1 MTNQKLSSYI
11 DHTLLKASAEW
22 GDIRKLCTEA
32 IQYRTASVCVPPCY
46 VRRIRDEYGEQLRIC
61 TVIGFPHG
69 NSVPTAK
76 MVEARQAIAD
86 GADEIDMVIN
96 ISDAKNGDFD
106 KVLSE
111 IRLVRETAGEAVL
124 KVIVEACFLTEAEK
138 IKLCEIVS
146 EAGADY
152 IKTSTGFG
160 PAGASLEDVRLF
172 RRHIGPHVKIKAAG
186 GIRTKEALEGFLEAG
201 CSRVGASA
209 TGEILRG

>member
-1 MTNQKLSSYI
+1 MTNQKLSGYI

-22 GDIRKLCTEA
+22 AEIKKLCAEA
-32 IQYRTASVCVPPCY
+32 IRYGAASVCVPPCY
-46 VRRIRDEYGEQLRIC
+46 VRRIRDEYGDQLRIC

-76 MVEARQAIAD
+76 MVEARQAVAD

-96 ISDAKNGDFD
+96 ISDAKNGDFG

-111 IRLVRETAGEAVL
+111 IKLVREAASEAVL
-124 KVIVEACFLTEAEK
+124 KVIVEACYLTEQEK
-138 IKLCEIVS
+138 IRICGIVS
-146 EAGADY
+146 DAGADY

-172 RRHIGPHVKIKAAG
+172 RRHIGPNVKIKAAG
-186 GIRTKEALEGFLEAG
+186 GIRTREALEDFIEAG
-201 CSRVGASA
+201 CSRIGASC
-209 TGEILRG
+209 TGEILGG